1 MPGYL
6 VICLRLTSR
15 HVPPLIMSS
24 RTKDLHYDWIFA
36 SLSKFRLS
44 RGELFTATIK
54 DYLPSLLPASSSAYK
69 GAVWLFDS
77 AFFDCYLL
85 LGFLTDR

>member
-1 MPGYL
+1 MPEAH
-6 VICLRLTSR
+6 IASR
-15 HVPPLIMSS
+15 HQEPKI
-24 RTKDLHYDWIFA
+24 LHYDWTFA

-44 RGELFTATIK
+44 RGKLSTAAIY

-69 GAVWLFDS
+69 GAVWLFDFAS
-77 AFFDCYLL
+77 LDCYLL